1 MVPLLAPEITS
12 SAALLL
18 MRMTGL
24 VMAAPVL
31 SARSVPMTMRATF
44 ALVFTVLL
52 LPAAVPANPEDAV
65 RVTAA
70 ALTGEFTVGPLLGL
84 GASVLLGAAEAA
96 GDLMAVQ
103 VGLSGA
109 NVLSPSAETQ
119 VPIVGQVMGLMVL
132 TAMVTTGAHVV
143 LIQILALSLD
153 LAPAGQLAGLAEGLS
168 EAVGIGARLLGVGL
182 LLSSPVVAVSLV
194 GNVAL
199 GILSRAVPQLQVL
212 QIAFPVQ
219 IALGLI
225 VLGSTVPLLGPLLSL
240 WADDYAGWAVPLLEL
255 IGPEGR

>member
-24 VMAAPVL
+24 VLAAPLL
-31 SARSVPMTMRATF
+31 SARTIPMTVRATV

-52 LPAAVPANPEDAV
+52 LPAAVPASGAAAV
-65 RVTAA
+65 PLTAA
-70 ALTGEFTVGPLLGL
+70 NFVGEFTVGLLLGL

-103 VGLSGA
+103 IGLSGA

-119 VPIVGQVMGLMVL
+119 VPIVGHVMGLMVL
-132 TAMVTTGAHVV
+132 TAMVTTGAHLV

-153 LAPAGQLAGLAEGLS
+153 LAPAGQLAGLAEGIS

-182 LLSSPVVAVSLV
+182 LLSAPVVAVSLV

-225 VLGSTVPLLGPLLSL
+225 VLGMTVPFLGPLLSF
-240 WADDYAGWAVPLLEL
+240 WPEDYAGWAVPLLEL
-255 IGPEGR
+255 IGPGGR

>member
-1 MVPLLAPEITS
+1 MVPLLAPEVTS
-12 SAALLL
+12 SVALLL

-31 SARSVPMTMRATF
+31 SARSVPMTMRATI

-52 LPAAVPANPEDAV
+52 LPAAIPASPGEAV
-65 RVTAA
+65 GVTAA
-70 ALTGEFTVGPLLGL
+70 TLTGEFTIGLLLGL
-84 GASVLLGAAEAA
+84 GAAVLLGAAEAA

-119 VPIVGQVMGLMVL
+119 VPIVGQIMGLMVL
-132 TAMVTTGAHVV
+132 TAIVTTGGHVV

-153 LAPAGQLAGLAEGLS
+153 IAPAGQLTGLADGLS
-168 EAVGIGARLLGVGL
+168 EAVGIGSRLLGIGL
-182 LLSSPVVAVSLV
+182 LLSAPVVAVSLV

-199 GILSRAVPQLQVL
+199 GILSRAVPQLNVL

-219 IALGLI
+219 IALGLV
-225 VLGSTVPLLGPLLSL
+225 VLGSAVPLLGPLLSL
-240 WADDYAGWAVPLLEL
+240 WSDDYAGWALPLLEL
-255 IGPEGR
+255 VGPGGR

>member
-70 ALTGEFTVGPLLGL
+70 ALTGEFTVGLLLGL